1 MCSSARKLGAAV
13 LWFALSFRPS
23 LPIIAALLLDV
34 WPSKCALCLLLH
46 AGSGSKDYKLFS
58 FRHLQSLGFD
68 FVHLYVVFW
77 CVFCGFLLL
86 L

>member
-1 MCSSARKLGAAV
+1 MLWSAV

-46 AGSGSKDYKLFS
+46 AGSGSKGYKLFS

-68 FVHLYVVFW
+68 FVDLFI
-77 CVFCGFLLL
+77 CMFVFCFCFLFWLFVI
-86 L
+86 